1 MTASDLL
8 HCSIRPHYSVC
19 RIHSQLKV
27 YGIVRGI
34 NVKRD
39 LNHSRLRRV
48 GSTISHMETIPAV
61 EIAKSLM
68 TDAVTWSVMKWLREK
83 KTVRKIADQ
92 ANAALDQMNQAVKDR
107 WPDEFRAA
115 YETLVKQSGNR
126 QQVRHQSVL
135 HGGNSQALLTAKK
148 VKEADD
154 QAYDARMDAE
164 QTFDTAEKQ
173 LSTALAREGCRKA
186 IRSWELH
193 ETAIRKA
200 EAIIP
205 HHSNRAGYSESVL
218 K

>member
-1 MTASDLL
+1 
-8 HCSIRPHYSVC
+8 
-19 RIHSQLKV
+19 
-27 YGIVRGI
+27 
-34 NVKRD
+34 
-39 LNHSRLRRV
+39 
-48 GSTISHMETIPAV
+48 METIPAV

-92 ANAALDQMNQAVKDR
+92 ANAALDQVNQAVKDR
-107 WPDEFRAA
+107 WPDELRAA
-115 YETLVKQSGNR
+115 YETLVKPGNR
-126 QQVRHQSVL
+126 QRDRHQAVL
-135 HGGNSQALLTAKK
+135 QAGNGQALLTARK

-193 ETAIRKA
+193 EKAIRKA
-200 EAIIP
+200 EALIP
-205 HHSNRAGYSESVL
+205 NNSNRADHSESVL